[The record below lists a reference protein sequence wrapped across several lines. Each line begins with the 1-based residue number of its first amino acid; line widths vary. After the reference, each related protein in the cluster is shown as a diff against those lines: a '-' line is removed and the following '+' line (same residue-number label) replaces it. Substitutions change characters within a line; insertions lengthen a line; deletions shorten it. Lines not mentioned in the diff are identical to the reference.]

1 MESNRGSQNQNTFR
15 PIRAS
20 RATITAM
27 NEFNAQDLGS
37 SDEEEEDHFAEV
49 AQPKPEPIKA
59 APIVAAKT

>member
-1 MESNRGSQNQNTFR
+1 
-15 PIRAS
+15 
-20 RATITAM
+20 M

-37 SDEEEEDHFAEV
+37 SDEEEKDHFAEV